1 MMTER
6 SMVTLCGATKRQ
18 GDKAPCRRP
27 AGWGTEHVGFG
38 TCKLHG
44 GSTTASTKH
53 AAKERAAWQQR
64 ILDEIDPSLS
74 VLVQLRNDEDV
85 APRDRIAAAKWFADK
100 AVELDAGSGGLTVN
114 IAVVAEW
121 PLVLRTLVAYPEALA
136 AVKRA
141 LRL

>member
-1 MMTER
+1 MQLAKVMQP
-6 SMVTLCGATKRQ
+6 CGASNRDGSVCKHQ
-18 GDKAPCRRP
+18 
-27 AGWGTEHVGFG
+27 AGWGTDHAGFG
-38 TCKLHG
+38 KCKQHT
-44 GSTTASTKH
+44 GSTPGGVKA

-100 AVELDAGSGGLTVN
+100 AVELDAGAGGLTVN

-141 LRL
+141 LSL